1 MFSPLSNTLDLN
13 IVILEYLMLHFKKNT
28 ISISPIISNNH
39 SHERTTLKVFQSTEG
54 STKHLIQLC
63 LGYFTFY
70 VITGISAK
78 YFTPSGAAV
87 SLNMEQMAYMV
98 YNTLGGMVT
107 ALSIVFIKRW
117 YKLKSNRTLTVAGLS
132 LPQEV
137 SYIIPS
143 GFMTAI
149 IIPTTTLMYTFEGM
163 SVMVAMVIMRASVIV
178 ISRLVDSVQIAQG
191 ILRKK
196 VYKEENL
203 AVVFALLA
211 ASVNLLYVQRG
222 DFNFLHNS
230 AAVVILSSYIIA
242 YAIRIY
248 IMNYFKNTRAK
259 GVPLDNQGFF
269 GVEQICAFTFA
280 VLLAVFFFNSKQ
292 WFGWDVPQIK
302 LFHGSLVEPHPLW
315 WWAAIS
321 GIAFGI
327 VAFFSVFLFMFKGR
341 TATFAGL
348 VNRLTS
354 LTAGTAAT
362 LISALLLGAKF
373 PKFNDWLSL
382 LFILIAVGFLTV
394 AERKRSAELAAAR
407 EL

>member
-1 MFSPLSNTLDLN
+1 MF
-13 IVILEYLMLHFKKNT
+13 H
-28 ISISPIISNNH
+28 
-39 SHERTTLKVFQSTEG
+39 STEG
-54 STKHLIQLC
+54 STKHLLQLC
-63 LGYFTFY
+63 VGYFSFY

-78 YFTPSGAAV
+78 YFTPSGAET
-87 SLNMEQMAYMV
+87 SLNMDQMSYMV
-98 YNTLGGMVT
+98 YNTLGGMLT
-107 ALSIVFIKRW
+107 ALGIVFMARW
-117 YKLKSNRTLTVAGLS
+117 YKLKSNSMMRVGGLS

-178 ISRLVDSVQIAQG
+178 ISRAVDAVQIAQG

-196 VYKEENL
+196 VYREENL

-211 ASVNLLYVQRG
+211 ASVNLLYVQSG
-222 DFNFLHNS
+222 DFDFLGNA
-230 AAVVILSSYIIA
+230 AAVAILSSYIVA
-242 YAIRIY
+242 YSVRIY

-269 GVEQICAFTFA
+269 GVEQICAFVFA
-280 VLLAVFFFNSKQ
+280 GLMAVFFFNAEL
-292 WFGWDVPQIK
+292 WFGWNVLQIE
-302 LFHGSLVEPHPLW
+302 LFRSSIVEPHSLW
-315 WWAAIS
+315 GWATVS
-321 GIAFGI
+321 GTAFGA

-354 LTAGTAAT
+354 LTAGTVAT
-362 LISALLLGAKF
+362 LISAFLLGTRF

-382 LFILIAVGFLTV
+382 LFILIAVGFLTI
-394 AERKRSAELAAAR
+394 AERKRSAELAAAK

>member
-1 MFSPLSNTLDLN
+1 MF
-13 IVILEYLMLHFKKNT
+13 K
-28 ISISPIISNNH
+28 
-39 SHERTTLKVFQSTEG
+39 STEG
-54 STKHLIQLC
+54 STRQLIELC
-63 LGYFTFY
+63 VGYFVFY
-70 VITGISAK
+70 VLTGVSAK

-87 SLNMEQMAYMV
+87 SLNMEQISYLT

-107 ALSIVFIKRW
+107 ALAIVFIKRW
-117 YKLKSNRTLTVAGLS
+117 YKLKSNRMISVAGVS
-132 LPQEV
+132 LPQEIY
-137 SYIIPS
+137 YIIPS

-178 ISRLVDSVQIAQG
+178 ISRSVDSVQIAQG
-191 ILRKK
+191 ILHKK
-196 VYKEENL
+196 VYKEENF

-211 ASVNLLYVQRG
+211 ASVNLLYVQPG
-222 DFNFLHNS
+222 DFDFIHNS
-230 AAVVILSSYIIA
+230 AAVAILSSYIVA
-242 YAIRIY
+242 YSIRIY

-269 GVEQICAFTFA
+269 GVEQMCAFIFA
-280 VLLAVFFFNSKQ
+280 CLLALFFFHARD
-292 WFGWDVPQIK
+292 WFGWEVPQVVS
-302 LFHGSLVEPHPLW
+302 FHTSITNPHPLW
-315 WWAAIS
+315 GWATIS

-354 LTAGTAAT
+354 LTAGTVAT

-382 LFILIAVGFLTV
+382 VFILIAVGFLTA
-394 AERKRSAELAAAR
+394 AERKRTAELAAAK

>member
-1 MFSPLSNTLDLN
+1 MWKTA
-13 IVILEYLMLHFKKNT
+13 
-28 ISISPIISNNH
+28 
-39 SHERTTLKVFQSTEG
+39 EG
-54 STKHLIQLC
+54 STGRLVQLC
-63 LGYFTFY
+63 IGYFTFY
-70 VITGISAK
+70 VITGVSAK
-78 YFTPSGAAV
+78 YFTPSGAAL

-107 ALSIVFIKRW
+107 ALAIVFIKRW
-117 YKLKSNRTLTVAGLS
+117 YKLKSNRMVSIAGLS
-132 LPQEV
+132 LPQEIW
-137 SYIIPS
+137 YIIPS

-178 ISRLVDSVQIAQG
+178 ISRLVDSVQIARG

-196 VYKEENL
+196 VYREENL

-211 ASVNLLYVQRG
+211 ASVNLVWIRAG
-222 DFNFLHNS
+222 DFDFIHNA
-230 AAVVILSSYIIA
+230 AAVAILSSYILA

-259 GVPLDNQGFF
+259 GVPLDNEGFF
-269 GVEQICAFTFA
+269 GVEQICAFTFVA
-280 VLLAVFFFNSKQ
+280 ILSVFFFNAGS
-292 WFGWDVPQIK
+292 WFGWEVPQIAS
-302 LFHGSLVEPHPLW
+302 FHSAIVEPRPLW
-315 WWAAIS
+315 GWGAVS

-354 LTAGTAAT
+354 LTAGTVAT
-362 LISALLLGAKF
+362 LISAVLLGARYPESK
-373 PKFNDWLSL
+373 DWLSL
-382 LFILIAVGFLTV
+382 GFILVAVGFLSV
-394 AERKRSAELAAAR
+394 AERKRTAELVAAR
-407 EL
+407 EIEVAVSKPISAGERN